1 MKKLNYSWIMAVL
14 ITVMM
19 LWTAGSVFAG
29 GGQQGASG
37 GAADGQPVTL
47 RLATASPEDTVTDI
61 LAKKFIEE
69 VNKSGQ
75 FKVEYYPNSSLGGD
89 VEILES
95 LQAGDIGFIVQTT
108 APALDFVPEVG
119 VFDLPFAHPDI
130 QSLRTAVNRPGFRG
144 KIDQAYQKGG
154 FKVLAM
160 ADQSF
165 RELSSNRP
173 VRQFSDF
180 RGQKI
185 RTMENANHLAFWRAV
200 GANPTPMAFAE
211 VYIGLQQ
218 GTIDGQENPIEVI
231 VANRLYEVQNYVINV
246 HWVPHMLMLITNNS
260 LYSGLSAAQK
270 KIIDDAATVAQQE
283 AYRQCDA
290 RISAREQIVKDSG
303 TEILPVSQDLYNQTV
318 KAADSVYTLIR
329 GKVGDALVND
339 YLGK

>member
-1 MKKLNYSWIMAVL
+1 MKKLSFLRIM
-14 ITVMM
+14 TVFVTAMM
-19 LWTAGSVFAG
+19 LLVAGSVFAG
-29 GGQQGASG
+29 GGQQGASSN
-37 GAADGQPVTL
+37 AAAGPVTL
-47 RLATASPEDTVTDI
+47 QLATASPEDTVTDI

-75 FKVEYYPNSSLGGD
+75 FTVEYYPNSSLGGD

-108 APALDFVPEVG
+108 APALDFVPEVA

-130 QSLRTAVNRPGFRG
+130 QSLRNAVNRSGFQG
-144 KIDQAYQKGG
+144 KIDQAYQKAG

-165 RELSSNRP
+165 RELSSNKP
-173 VRQFSDF
+173 VRQYSDF

-231 VANRLYEVQNYVINV
+231 VANRLYEVQDYVVNV

-260 LYSGLSAAQK
+260 VYSGLNAAQK
-270 KIIDDAATVAQQE
+270 KIIDDAAAVAQQE

-303 TEILPVSQDLYNQTV
+303 TEILSVSQELYDQTV
-318 KAADSVYTLIR
+318 RAADSVYTLIR
-329 GKVGDALVND
+329 GQVGEDLVND
-339 YLGK
+339 YLGR